1 MPKQTRSNYFI
12 KLLGIDWSIT
22 SHTERLVSAAGA
34 FAGIFCIFLISQK
47 TLSTTN
53 AGLLVASMG
62 ASAVLLF
69 AIPHGALS
77 QPWNLIMGH
86 LVSAFIGVTIAKLF
100 FPILV
105 AASLA
110 VGLSVLAQYYLRCL
124 HPPGGATALTA
135 VIGGEQIHQLGYQFI
150 LTPVFFNILVL
161 LFIAILFN
169 LMFSWRRYPAAWSF
183 HSEKEI
189 EKESQVKDPRF
200 PIRHEDL
207 VFALTQ
213 LDSFLDV
220 TEDDLLNIYRLATKR
235 SISPLISPETLET
248 GRYYTNDY
256 LGNEWEV
263 RQIVDWQ
270 QSEGNEGKD
279 SNSDMLIYKS
289 IDSHG
294 VRNSGISTRL
304 QFSHWASSEVTWKN
318 EKWVNI
324 NDT

>member
-1 MPKQTRSNYFI
+1 MPNKNQSNYLS
-12 KLLGIDWSIT
+12 KLLGIDWSVT
-22 SHTERLVSAAGA
+22 SHAERLVSALGA
-34 FAGIFCIFLISQK
+34 FVGIFCVLLISQK
-47 TLSTTN
+47 TLSTSN

-86 LVSAFIGVTIAKLF
+86 LVSALIGVTVAKFVSPVLA
-100 FPILV
+100 

-110 VGLSVLAQYYLRCL
+110 VGLSVLLQYYLRCL

-150 LTPVFFNILVL
+150 VTPVALNIIAMLI
-161 LFIAILFN
+161 IAIIFN
-169 LMFSWRRYPAAWSF
+169 LMFSWRRYPAVWSRRPENE
-183 HSEKEI
+183 SD
-189 EKESQVKDPRF
+189 KESQTADPRY

-207 VFALTQ
+207 VFALSE

-235 SISPLISPETLET
+235 SITPLISPDRLET
-248 GRYYTNDY
+248 GRYYTNDH
-256 LGNEWEV
+256 LGSEWEV

-270 QSEGNEGKD
+270 QADETENRN
-279 SNSDMLIYKS
+279 SNTDMLIYKS

-294 VRNSGISTRL
+294 TRNSGISTRL

-318 EKWVNI
+318 DKWVSIKNE
-324 NDT
+324 